1 MSNNFEKFG
10 TVINDDPAN
19 KALDWDAEIEASES
33 EFRLLEKGQYDF
45 TVAKFERANFDG
57 SAKVPPCPLARLTLT
72 VHDSQGDV
80 QVFNNLFLTEKTA
93 WQPFMTDHCSRQS
106 SGGLLQNIR
115 QCYLTEIMN
124 PQIRLL
130 TTSYIQS
137 CLRLHILPPQIHM
150 SFHHPAVSRFQI
162 SITDKINQLTC
173 YFFLIHS

>member
-1 MSNNFEKFG
+1 MSNNFDKFG

-45 TVAKFERANFDG
+45 TVAKFERANFEG

-93 WQPFMTDHCSRQS
+93 WKIAQFFVSIKLMKKGDKLKMNWSKVIGAKGRLSIKHREYNGKTYNEVDNYIAPKES
-106 SGGLLQNIR
+106 SYTKG
-115 QCYLTEIMN
+115 T
-124 PQIRLL
+124 
-130 TTSYIQS
+130 
-137 CLRLHILPPQIHM
+137 
-150 SFHHPAVSRFQI
+150 F
-162 SITDKINQLTC
+162 
-173 YFFLIHS
+173 

>member
-45 TVAKFERANFDG
+45 TVAKFERANFEG

-93 WQPFMTDHCSRQS
+93 WKIAQFFVSIKLMKKGDKLKMNWSKVIGAKGRLSIRHREYNGKTYNEVDNYIAPKES
-106 SGGLLQNIR
+106 SYTKG
-115 QCYLTEIMN
+115 T
-124 PQIRLL
+124 
-130 TTSYIQS
+130 
-137 CLRLHILPPQIHM
+137 
-150 SFHHPAVSRFQI
+150 F
-162 SITDKINQLTC
+162 
-173 YFFLIHS
+173 

>member
-19 KALDWDAEIEASES
+19 KALDWDAEIEAPES

-45 TVAKFERANFDG
+45 TVAKFERANFEG

-93 WQPFMTDHCSRQS
+93 WKIAQFFVSIKLMKKGDKLKMNWSKVIGAKGRLSIKHREYNGKTYNEVDNYIAPKES
-106 SGGLLQNIR
+106 SYTKG
-115 QCYLTEIMN
+115 T
-124 PQIRLL
+124 
-130 TTSYIQS
+130 
-137 CLRLHILPPQIHM
+137 
-150 SFHHPAVSRFQI
+150 F
-162 SITDKINQLTC
+162 
-173 YFFLIHS
+173 

>member
-45 TVAKFERANFDG
+45 TVAKFERANFEG

-93 WQPFMTDHCSRQS
+93 WKIAQFFVSIKLMKKGDKLKMNWSKVIGAKGRLSIKHREYNGKTYNDVDNYIAPKES
-106 SGGLLQNIR
+106 SYTKG
-115 QCYLTEIMN
+115 T
-124 PQIRLL
+124 
-130 TTSYIQS
+130 
-137 CLRLHILPPQIHM
+137 
-150 SFHHPAVSRFQI
+150 F
-162 SITDKINQLTC
+162 
-173 YFFLIHS
+173 

>member
-45 TVAKFERANFDG
+45 TVAKFERANFEG

-93 WQPFMTDHCSRQS
+93 WKIAQFFVSIKLMKKGDKLKMNWSKVIGAKGRLSIKHREYNGKTYNEVDNYIAPKES
-106 SGGLLQNIR
+106 SYTKG
-115 QCYLTEIMN
+115 T
-124 PQIRLL
+124 
-130 TTSYIQS
+130 
-137 CLRLHILPPQIHM
+137 
-150 SFHHPAVSRFQI
+150 F
-162 SITDKINQLTC
+162 
-173 YFFLIHS
+173 